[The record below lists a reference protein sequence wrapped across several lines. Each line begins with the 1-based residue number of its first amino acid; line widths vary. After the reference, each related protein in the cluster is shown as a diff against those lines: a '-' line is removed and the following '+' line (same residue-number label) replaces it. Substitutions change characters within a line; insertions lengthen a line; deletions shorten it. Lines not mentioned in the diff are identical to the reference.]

1 MLKRQITI
9 LVAEMFTR
17 WKIRYGNKMKAEN
30 WGIDT
35 INDWADVL
43 FDMQITPKEF
53 EEAKRKAGLKTWMI
67 SHPVEFL
74 ELARGKVADNYPDVR
89 QAYVDQANF
98 RTDCPIAY
106 ETARRVGFSAMREQP
121 EHKTYPLW
129 QKYYEQV
136 CIEHRGGQT
145 FDKPQTLQI
154 ESKSAEAACDDALSN
169 EYLENL
175 KAILA
180 GDNK

>member
-43 FDMQITPKEF
+43 FDMQITPSEF
-53 EEAKRKAGLKTWMI
+53 EVAKRKAGLYKWMI

-74 ELARGKVADNYPDVR
+74 ELARGVSEYPNVR
-89 QAYVDQANF
+89 DSYEDAAKGSYSHGV
-98 RTDCPIAY
+98 CL
-106 ETARRVGFSAMREQP
+106 ETARRVGFNALRMQDE
-121 EHKTYPLW
+121 KYTFPLW
-129 QKYYEQV
+129 QKHYKDV
-136 CIEHRGGQT
+136 CTAHTQGEA
-145 FDKPQTLQI
+145 FELPQLLQI
-154 ESKSAEAACDDALSN
+154 ESKQPQAKDVSVLTNDDIELMR
-169 EYLENL
+169 
-175 KAILA
+175 AILA
-180 GDNK
+180 GEK